1 MKRSALSD
9 LLRSIVIAALPVAAV
24 GCCSDRDVEVEEQVD
39 AFVAEADD
47 GGVLPQAV
55 CVSVCKPPLRETLK
69 QVYGCHVTEATDAG
83 ITAVACDEHV
93 EHCGSIF
100 PVAGGRPPLGL
111 RPRGAIVAD
120 DPAGAFFAQMAHVE
134 AAAIDG
140 FVELATALA
149 VHGAPASLV
158 DDARRAA
165 DDERRH
171 ARVAAAFARRFGA
184 GALPPVEI
192 DAVAAPSLETLA
204 LANAR
209 EGCVL
214 ETYGAVVTQWQS
226 RTAGDRVVRRAFV
239 NIARDELRHA
249 ELAFAVAR
257 WLHAR
262 LDAVARRRV
271 RDLQRATADELARD
285 VDRDSDPRLVAAL
298 GLPDR
303 DAALGLVADLRARL
317 WS

>member
-9 LLRSIVIAALPVAAV
+9 FLRSLVIAALPVAAA
-24 GCCSDRDVEVEEQVD
+24 GCCSESDVEVQLQVD
-39 AFVAEADD
+39 AFAAEVAD
-47 GGVLPQAV
+47 GGVLDPSLCSAM
-55 CVSVCKPPLRETLK
+55 CRPPFRETIQK
-69 QVYGCHVTEATDAG
+69 IYGCHVVDATDAG
-83 ITAVACDEHV
+83 ITAIACDEHL
-93 EHCGSIF
+93 ERCSSG
-100 PVAGGRPPLGL
+100 PLAGGRPPLGL
-111 RPRGAIVAD
+111 KPRGAIDAR
-120 DPAGAFFAQMAHVE
+120 DPAAAFFAAMAHVE
-134 AAAIDG
+134 AAAVDG

-165 DDERRH
+165 GDETRH

-192 DAVAAPSLETLA
+192 DPVAAPSLETLA
-204 LANAR
+204 IENAR
-209 EGCVL
+209 EGCVH

-226 RTAGDRVVRRAFV
+226 RTAGDRAVKRAFV

-262 LDAVARRRV
+262 LDDDARRRV
-271 RDLQRATADELARD
+271 RDARRAAAAELARA
-285 VDRDSDPRLVAAL
+285 VDEPTHPRLVVVL

>member
-9 LLRSIVIAALPVAAV
+9 FLRSVVIAALPVAAV
-24 GCCSDRDVEVEEQVD
+24 GCCSDYSVEVQLQVD
-39 AFVAEADD
+39 AFAAEPDD
-47 GGVLPQAV
+47 GGLLPESV
-55 CVSVCKPPLRETLK
+55 CTAMCKPPRRETIK
-69 QVYGCHVTEATDAG
+69 QVYGCHVVETSDAG
-83 ITAVACDEHV
+83 ITGIACDEHV
-93 EHCGSIF
+93 GHCSTF

-111 RPRGAIVAD
+111 RPRGAIVARD
-120 DPAGAFFAQMAHVE
+120 AAGAFFAQMAHVE
-134 AAAIDG
+134 AAAVDG

-149 VHGAPASLV
+149 VHGAPSSLV
-158 DDARRAA
+158 DDARSAA
-165 DDERRH
+165 EDERRH

-192 DAVAAPSLETLA
+192 DPVAAPSLETLA
-204 LANAR
+204 LQNAR

-226 RTAGDRVVRRAFV
+226 RTAGDRAVRRAFV

-262 LDAVARRRV
+262 LDEAARRRV
-271 RDLQRATADELARD
+271 RDAQREAAAALLRD
-285 VDRDSDPRLVAAL
+285 VAQPSDPRLVTTL

-303 DAALGLVADLRARL
+303 DAALRLVGDLRVRL